1 MRRVPFAGFAGAIV
15 VFSWGLVSWLVTPLH
30 ERSVRSLADEDAVRR
45 AIQMQ
50 DTESGL
56 YVIPGLP
63 SASSTATAA
72 ELEQRMARWLER
84 HREGPLVSIFVQR
97 EGDEPMSA
105 PILITGFFINWVS
118 ATIAAFVLWLSLGR
132 CQDYLAR
139 VGLVTLLGVFAAT
152 FCHLS
157 YWNWMWFPLDH
168 TLAMFV
174 DVIVAWIFAGLI
186 IGALIRPTR
195 QPVDL
200 FG

>member
-1 MRRVPFAGFAGAIV
+1 MRQVPFAGFAGAIV
-15 VFSWGLVSWLVTPLH
+15 VFCWGMVSWMVTPLH
-30 ERSVRSLADEDAVRR
+30 DRSVRGLADEDAVRR
-45 AIQMQ
+45 AIQTQ
-50 DTESGL
+50 GIESGL
-56 YVIPGLP
+56 YVVPGLP
-63 SASSTATAA
+63 NAAGVATA
-72 ELEQRMARWLER
+72 EDMEQRLARWLQR
-84 HREGPLVSIFVQR
+84 HREGPLMSIFVKV
-97 EGDEPMSA
+97 EGAEPMSA
-105 PILITGFFINWVS
+105 PILITGFFIDWVS

-174 DVIVAWIFAGLI
+174 DVIVSWIFAGLI

-200 FG
+200 LG